1 MAKGLTDRQQEV
13 FNYIVGYIETQ
24 GYPPTI
30 REMQEGLG
38 IGSLRG
44 VTIHLDALQKKGFI
58 ERFSGK
64 NFSGKDGP
72 PRQARG
78 IRILAHR
85 TPRAEDADNS
95 LLRLPLVGTIAAGRP
110 LLATQNIED
119 LVPVPARLLRG
130 VPDAFLL
137 RVRGDSMTG
146 AHILEGDLVIIQP
159 QETAENGDVVAARIG
174 DEATVKRFWRHGN
187 RIELQAQSPNY
198 APIPLRK
205 SDNAAIIGKVI
216 GLLRGY

>member
-13 FNYIVGYIETQ
+13 FNYILGYIETQ

-64 NFSGKDGP
+64 DGP

-78 IRILAHR
+78 IRILAR
-85 TPRAEDADNS
+85 LTPRAEDADNS

-110 LLATQNIED
+110 LLANQNIED
-119 LVPVPARLLRG
+119 LIPVPARLLRG
-130 VPDAFLL
+130 TPDAFLL
-137 RVRGDSMTG
+137 RVKGDSMTG

-159 QETAENGDVVAARIG
+159 QETAESGDIVAARIG
-174 DEATVKRFWRHGN
+174 DEATVKRFHRHGN
-187 RIELQAQSPNY
+187 RLELEAQNPNY